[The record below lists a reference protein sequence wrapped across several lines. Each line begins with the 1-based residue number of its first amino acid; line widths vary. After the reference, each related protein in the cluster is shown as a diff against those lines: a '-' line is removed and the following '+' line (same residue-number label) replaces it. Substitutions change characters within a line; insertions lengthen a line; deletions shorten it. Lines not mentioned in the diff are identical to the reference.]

1 MENCSP
7 LTSMRAASCN
17 GASGAANSGPSVL
30 LGRSR
35 VTLSRLWCYAGI
47 RQVLPGAQSR
57 RCPEAH
63 HEANRCNLGHVTPK
77 TLQKTLYV
85 GFFQIG
91 RPLQVVCLG
100 RSQFPIP
107 EVRLAGQAGPIY
119 GLTTCG
125 CGEVHR
131 LADRLLLIL
140 LGSAHGV
147 VNEVSVSQQLAR
159 RDLHFLHAGNNPER
173 ANAAQAPAP
182 LGTNLR
188 LTPFQSRHSNRWF
201 QCSVWPANSGCPTLD
216 LRRWT
221 LDVPAPW
228 RLLHLGTFG
237 LNPCYASR
245 VSHHGSTP
253 PPPNPPPTPPPPP
266 KPPMPPPTPPR
277 GMSDSGL
284 PA

>member
-140 LGSAHGV
+140 LGSAHGI

-159 RDLHFLHAGNNPER
+159 RDRQCLHAGNNPER
-173 ANAAQAPAP
+173 DNAAQAPAP
-182 LGTNLR
+182 LGANLPVE
-188 LTPFQSRHSNRWF
+188 PFQRS
-201 QCSVWPANSGCPTLD
+201 
-216 LRRWT
+216 
-221 LDVPAPW
+221 AP
-228 RLLHLGTFG
+228 GTPE
-237 LNPCYASR
+237 LEYAASR
-245 VSHHGSTP
+245 A
-253 PPPNPPPTPPPPP
+253 
-266 KPPMPPPTPPR
+266 PR
-277 GMSDSGL
+277 YSVKRLVGL
-284 PA
+284 AAPLQAHTQCFSPVLLVVALAAPGYRTHVIA